1 MIKMNFTEYHQLEA
15 YYSTRLLQ
23 IAKDLNKK
31 VTVWQDVYDNGVKLD
46 KSAQI
51 QIWKDTNTLSDHAK
65 WYDYLNNITRDG
77 YSAILSSPWYI
88 NFVSYGY
95 QEWFNWYRIEPMSNF
110 SGELKLF

>member
-1 MIKMNFTEYHQLEA
+1 MIKMNFTEYHPLEA

-65 WYDYLNNITRDG
+65 WYDYLNNVTRDG
-77 YSAILSSPWYI
+77 YRTILSSPW
-88 NFVSYGY
+88 
-95 QEWFNWYRIEPMSNF
+95 
-110 SGELKLF
+110 